1 MGTVPEKLQM
11 PSTSL
16 GHFLP
21 ILFPIFISLVFIFI
35 FTRQCIPFFLS
46 FFLSFFFSAQA
57 LQLCPRQNAAGI
69 RKMKQ
74 LSPIDRD
81 SQ

>member
-21 ILFPIFISLVFIFI
+21 ILFPIFISLGFIYI

-46 FFLSFFFSAQA
+46 FFLSFFFLLKPSSSAPGKM
-57 LQLCPRQNAAGI
+57 LQGLER
-69 RKMKQ
+69 
-74 LSPIDRD
+74 
-81 SQ
+81 